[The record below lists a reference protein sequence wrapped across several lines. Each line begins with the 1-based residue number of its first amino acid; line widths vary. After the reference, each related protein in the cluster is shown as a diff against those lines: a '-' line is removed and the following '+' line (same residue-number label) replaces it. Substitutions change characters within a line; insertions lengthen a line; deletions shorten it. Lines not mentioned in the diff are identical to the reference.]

1 MREKKVDVPFVAAT
15 DSHEETLELYESGVR
30 YVIQTEYLAAESF
43 REIFA
48 NELKKGG
55 NAFKEIGVAH
65 EKKIKKIQ
73 KEMDSI
79 FKLV

>member
-1 MREKKVDVPFVAAT
+1 MIDPPFVAAT

-48 NELKKGG
+48 KELNKGG
-55 NAFKEIGVAH
+55 NAFKELGLAH
-65 EKKIKKIQ
+65 EKKIKEIQ
-73 KEMDSI
+73 QEMDSI